1 MTEIILLILAC
12 SIASFIQRVSGFG
25 FGIFI
30 MSILPLLMPSYGEAT
45 TLSGILSALQSL
57 YVLINI
63 WKYTKWKQLLPI
75 LTAFLISSYI
85 AIQFVTYVSDT
96 HLKQVLGGVL
106 ITLSIYFLFVSERIN
121 IRPTVSMQLSMGT
134 LSGVLGGLFAM
145 QGPPAVLYFVA
156 SEREKISYLAMTQ
169 GYFFIGNIAMTLFR
183 AQEGYLTSDVGIATI
198 YASAGIIIGTLIG
211 KSVFEKISTT
221 ILRKIVYAYMAI
233 SGLYVMLS

>member
-1 MTEIILLILAC
+1 
-12 SIASFIQRVSGFG
+12 
-25 FGIFI
+25 
-30 MSILPLLMPSYGEAT
+30 
-45 TLSGILSALQSL
+45 
-57 YVLINI
+57 
-63 WKYTKWKQLLPI
+63 
-75 LTAFLISSYI
+75 
-85 AIQFVTYVSDT
+85 
-96 HLKQVLGGVL
+96 
-106 ITLSIYFLFVSERIN
+106 
-121 IRPTVSMQLSMGT
+121 MGT

-211 KSVFEKISTT
+211 KSVFEKISTS